1 MTINESLKVFNFS
14 KCQDLKKQCLITP
27 VKLKLGVRI
36 KIWEP
41 HVTPN
46 PALLNL

>member
-1 MTINESLKVFNFS
+1 MNHLKYLISVNVKIS
-14 KCQDLKKQCLITP
+14 KKQCLITP